1 MCSLRCYDQYG
12 ISALVSQTS
21 FRLEPVAASRNV
33 GWFLRLV
40 KNIPENVMQYGG
52 KCNHELTRISQSRN
66 SLYHCLKISLLTLLA
81 FYDNESVH
89 IAI

>member
-1 MCSLRCYDQYG
+1 
-12 ISALVSQTS
+12 
-21 FRLEPVAASRNV
+21 
-33 GWFLRLV
+33 
-40 KNIPENVMQYGG
+40 MQYGG